1 MQTLP
6 TLGFAKLS
14 CNAYGDWLE
23 SWTQTFFV
31 HAVLLTL
38 PRKLVTKTKGLIS
51 LCLRV
56 WEGFFWFQ
64 EKSGERLKTNPFTL
78 NSKMIPHKNWH
89 SPEKTMTLGT
99 WFISFW
105 NGPLF
110 RNIPQ
115 FSEQVCSKDMDK
127 SPRTQMTDI
136 LGGSTHKAQGQPPQK
151 KEVTWVLGRSY
162 TLPFQLT

>member
-1 MQTLP
+1 MEYFPQKVQARQTLYLLSSPVQMQTLP

-78 NSKMIPHKNWH
+78 NSKMIPHKN
-89 SPEKTMTLGT
+89 
-99 WFISFW
+99 
-105 NGPLF
+105 
-110 RNIPQ
+110 
-115 FSEQVCSKDMDK
+115 
-127 SPRTQMTDI
+127 
-136 LGGSTHKAQGQPPQK
+136 
-151 KEVTWVLGRSY
+151 
-162 TLPFQLT
+162 